1 MLWKLI
7 SELQRVGAAARSRAG
22 AGPRLA
28 RLSRWGSTGRSDAVI
43 TSTATQTVRAG
54 RDGFVGGCVGV
65 LLVWR
70 TGLLSAAPAAM
81 GLTMLAASDMAT
93 RRVPKTIVAHT
104 TACMLAAAL
113 ADAIRL
119 SEMDRFLA
127 ALGLATLV
135 GFVAGLA
142 WLVSSG
148 IAFGDVKLLALA
160 AFVPAWLRGS
170 AVVTVVAV
178 AFLAAA
184 VNVLVE
190 RLRHGHIT
198 AQATIAFGPPLLVGW
213 LVGVLTA

>member
-1 MLWKLI
+1 M
-7 SELQRVGAAARSRAG
+7 
-22 AGPRLA
+22 
-28 RLSRWGSTGRSDAVI
+28 
-43 TSTATQTVRAG
+43 
-54 RDGFVGGCVGV
+54 

-70 TGLLSAAPAAM
+70 SGLLSAAPASI
-81 GLTMLAASDMAT
+81 GLTMLAASDVAT
-93 RRVPKTIVAHT
+93 RRVPRTIVART
-104 TACMLAAAL
+104 SASMLAAAL
-113 ADAIRL
+113 VDAVRL
-119 SEMDRFLA
+119 SEPTRFLT
-127 ALGLATLV
+127 ALGLAALV
-135 GFVAGLA
+135 GLVAGLV

-184 VNVLVE
+184 VYVLIE

-198 AQATIAFGPPLLVGW
+198 AKATIAFGPPLLVGW

>member
-1 MLWKLI
+1 
-7 SELQRVGAAARSRAG
+7 
-22 AGPRLA
+22 
-28 RLSRWGSTGRSDAVI
+28 
-43 TSTATQTVRAG
+43 
-54 RDGFVGGCVGV
+54 
-65 LLVWR
+65 
-70 TGLLSAAPAAM
+70 M

-104 TACMLAAAL
+104 TACMLVAAL
-113 ADAIRL
+113 VDAVRL
-119 SEMDRFLA
+119 SEPKRFLTALMLA
-127 ALGLATLV
+127 AFVGL
-135 GFVAGLA
+135 VAGLV
-142 WLVSSG
+142 WLVSSD

-184 VNVLVE
+184 VYVLVE
-190 RLRHGHIT
+190 HLRHGHIT